1 VIDVLRKRYVSQLA
15 ALVATSLMPS
25 VKWRAYGRTA
35 GASTGIPRARD
46 IK

>member
-1 VIDVLRKRYVSQLA
+1 MCFRWA

-35 GASTGIPRARD
+35 GASAGEFQQRC
-46 IK
+46 